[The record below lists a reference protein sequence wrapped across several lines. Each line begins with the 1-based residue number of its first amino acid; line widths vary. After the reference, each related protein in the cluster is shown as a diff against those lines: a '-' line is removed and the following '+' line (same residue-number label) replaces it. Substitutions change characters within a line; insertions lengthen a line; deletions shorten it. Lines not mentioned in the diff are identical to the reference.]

1 MVPPALSLKCL
12 AGWGLFSAVLVVFPL
27 LAGGKKTPAPVKAL
41 PSYLQKAYVIQ
52 KKAFVY
58 ARADFDSLKITRIP
72 AGTLITISKKVY
84 KPKTL
89 FGTFYRVYLAKPK
102 KIRAYISEIDVEPR
116 WVRQGGGYKK
126 NPAFKQAKNRLSRI
140 RDFEVNAVSSEDDLN
155 WENRSLSHLRMVGM
169 TAGFARLAYHKTP
182 AAVSSWF
189 FALKLKGKK
198 LPLPWMGT
206 NFTLS
211 FTPAPP
217 VIGQYP
223 HSNGFVVMGDILLRL
238 SLMESEAVLV
248 YLSGGFMAKWKKA
261 LAPPVDSPPTHSQLG
276 LGLVGELGGAFRL
289 YHRWILVLENRLYY
303 DLSESRFFPLWFGG
317 VLLSF

>member
-1 MVPPALSLKCL
+1 MAPPVHSLKCW
-12 AGWGLFSAVLVVFPL
+12 AGYGLLSVLLLGLPL
-27 LAGGKKTPAPVKAL
+27 IAGGKKSGSMKAL

-58 ARADFDSLKITRIP
+58 ARADFDSLKITQIP

-116 WVRQGGGYKK
+116 LVRQGGRYRK
-126 NPAFKQAKNRLSRI
+126 NPAFGQAKKRLSRI
-140 RDFEVNAVSSEDDLN
+140 RDFEVNSVTSQDDLN
-155 WENRSLSHLRMVGM
+155 WENRSLSDLRMVGM
-169 TAGFARLAYHKTP
+169 TAGFARLAYPKP
-182 AAVSSWF
+182 ATSVSAWF

-198 LPLPWMGT
+198 LPLPWLAT
-206 NFTLS
+206 HFTLS

-217 VIGQYP
+217 VISQYQF
-223 HSNGFVVMGDILLRL
+223 SNGFVVLGDVLLRL
-238 SLMESEAVLV
+238 SLLESSDLLF

-261 LAPPVDSPPTHSQLG
+261 LAPPVDSPPTRHQMG

-303 DLSESRFFPLWFGG
+303 DLSEARFFPLWFGG